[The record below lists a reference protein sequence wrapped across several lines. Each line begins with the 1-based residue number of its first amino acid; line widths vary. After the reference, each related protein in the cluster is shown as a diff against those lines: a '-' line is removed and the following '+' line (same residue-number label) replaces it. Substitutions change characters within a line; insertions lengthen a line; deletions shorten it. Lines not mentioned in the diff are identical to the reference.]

1 MRKYKLINI
10 SVASILLYTIIMFV
24 LLTNAVDELQE
35 KVKYMDSK
43 RIEYENK
50 VDDLEQDYKLY
61 EISLSN
67 LKKNA
72 KAQFCGGK

>member
-1 MRKYKLINI
+1 MKKYKIINI
-10 SVASILLYTIIMFV
+10 SVALILLCTIIMFV

-50 VDDLEQDYKLY
+50 VDDLEKDYKLY

>member
-10 SVASILLYTIIMFV
+10 SVALILLYTIIMFV

-50 VDDLEQDYKLY
+50 VDDLEKDYKLY

>member
-1 MRKYKLINI
+1 MKRETIKNI
-10 SVASILLYTIIMFV
+10 YIV
-24 LLTNAVDELQE
+24 LLTIFTAISFIIVTDRLNELQE

-50 VDDLEQDYKLY
+50 VDDLEKDYKLY